1 MIRVGAE
8 LTNREYVIK
17 LLNEATRL
25 EVKVEN
31 LQKEVSDFTKKVGEL
46 VEPAERAKFPTK

>member
-1 MIRVGAE
+1 MIKVGAE
-8 LTNREYVIK
+8 LTNREYVIS
-17 LLNEATRL
+17 LLNQATRL